1 MFTVQIITL
10 NQDLYSNSKLN
21 ILPNKINL

>member
-10 NQDLYSNSKLN
+10 FTLSHYAA
-21 ILPNKINL
+21 